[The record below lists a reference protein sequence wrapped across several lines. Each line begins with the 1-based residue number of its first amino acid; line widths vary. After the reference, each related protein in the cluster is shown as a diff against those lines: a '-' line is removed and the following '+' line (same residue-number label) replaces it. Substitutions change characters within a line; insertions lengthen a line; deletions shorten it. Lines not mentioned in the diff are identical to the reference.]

1 MNVMKANRESNV
13 LCVCVVVI
21 VVYRV
26 ESGMPVVLFFL
37 FFEKRENIPN
47 FLKVLVRIPLQRG

>member
-1 MNVMKANRESNV
+1 MFSASVSSLLLSIGWSPECQS
-13 LCVCVVVI
+13 CC
-21 VVYRV
+21 
-26 ESGMPVVLFFL
+26 FFL